1 VLLRNKE
8 EKLPMVTIEV
18 LTENQRRRRWSA
30 KRIKRDSG
38 IGLFWVDQ
46 QAGVAAQETLSLAQ
60 AIPVGLKA
68 IRVMFLWLDV
78 RANKVYSSYIYLSG
92 GQHVG

>member
-1 VLLRNKE
+1 
-8 EKLPMVTIEV
+8 MATIEV
-18 LTENQRRRRWSA
+18 LTENQRRRRLSA

-38 IGLFWVDQ
+38 IGLSFVAQ

-60 AIPVGLKA
+60 TLPMGLKA
-68 IRVMFLWLDV
+68 IRIMLLWLDF